1 MLAQSTDTRFRATA
15 RGLRRRSVVVAA
27 ALACLAANWPAL
39 AQDHYPSRPIT
50 IIAPLAAGSAADVFT
65 RQVAD
70 EFPKVLG
77 QPGVVVNKV
86 GAGGNIGTTAITRAE
101 PDGYTIGQAG
111 QGTMVINQA
120 LYANTGYD
128 SVKDIAPVAMVALM
142 SNLMV
147 VSGKSPYRS
156 VQEVIEAIRKKPP
169 GTFTYSSS
177 GIGSSMHIAGVMFGN
192 LSKTELTHVPFTS
205 APAAMTAIIAGDI
218 DLGFFNIPAAKGLV
232 EAGELRPL
240 AVTSIRRSS
249 ALPDMPTIDEAA
261 LKGYD
266 VATWIGFIAPAG
278 TPASVIGRLNNAFNH
293 IFAQP
298 ALRQKLTAQGYDL
311 QPVPLGPPSA
321 FAQLI
326 QDDLAKWPAIV
337 KAAGAKAE

>member
-1 MLAQSTDTRFRATA
+1 VDTGWRTATA
-15 RGLRRRSVVVAA
+15 RSLRRLIAAAA
-27 ALACLAANWPAL
+27 ALAWLAANWPAL
-39 AQDHYPSRPIT
+39 AQDQYPSRPIT

-86 GAGGNIGTTAITRAE
+86 GAGGNIGTAAIARAE

-128 SVKDIAPVAMVALM
+128 AVKDISPVAMVAVM

-147 VSGKSPYRS
+147 VSGKSSYRS
-156 VQEVIEAIRKKPP
+156 VQDVIEAIRKKPP

-218 DLGFFNIPAAKGLV
+218 DLGFFNIPAAKGLIDS
-232 EAGELRPL
+232 GELRPL

-249 ALPDMPTIDEAA
+249 TLPDMPTIDEAG

-266 VATWIGFIAPAG
+266 VTTWIGFIAPAG
-278 TPASVIGRLNNAFNH
+278 TPVPVIGRLNNAFNH